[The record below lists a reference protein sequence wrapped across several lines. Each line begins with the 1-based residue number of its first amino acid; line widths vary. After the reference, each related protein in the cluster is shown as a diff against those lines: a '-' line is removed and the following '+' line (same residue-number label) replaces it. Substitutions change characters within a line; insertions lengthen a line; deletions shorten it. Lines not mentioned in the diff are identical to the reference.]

1 MMKYLEPPETFAQC
15 LVRLRGR
22 RNIQQ
27 KSLALAAGM
36 DQSYVAGLESGRR
49 PPPRDKQIQR
59 LSLALN
65 ATEAE
70 TAQLIS
76 AKAVTKLNALLC
88 KTGPNSAVP
97 LARLLATVAS
107 MSTQDVFTLDR
118 IAEVLRSA
126 AQQGAGGADM

>member
-1 MMKYLEPPETFAQC
+1 MRNLDFPENFAQC

-22 RNIQQ
+22 RNILQ

-59 LSLALN
+59 LSLALS

-70 TAQLIS
+70 MAQLYS
-76 AKAVTKLNALLC
+76 ARAVTKLNALMC
-88 KTGPNSAVP
+88 KTEPKSAEP
-97 LARLLATVAS
+97 LARLLATAYS
-107 MSTQDVFTLDR
+107 MSMQDISTLDR

-126 AQQGAGGADM
+126 AQQGVGGADM

>member
-1 MMKYLEPPETFAQC
+1 MKNLELPENFAQC

-59 LSLALN
+59 LSSALS

-70 TAQLIS
+70 MAQLYS
-76 AKAVTKLNALLC
+76 ARGVTKLNTLMC
-88 KTGPNSAVP
+88 KTEPKSAIP
-97 LARLLATVAS
+97 LARLLATAAS
-107 MSTQDVFTLDR
+107 MSMQDVSTLDR

-126 AQQGAGGADM
+126 AQQGVGGADM